1 MVARKSS
8 IEVGIRGGWERLFR
22 VVGKRGKGNTL
33 IRRCSMEPCGGR
45 RAIGPRLQLPRDSE
59 RAICRGRVRAH
70 PLFCVFGISGESAI
84 VPAWLTPD

>member
-1 MVARKSS
+1 
-8 IEVGIRGGWERLFR
+8 
-22 VVGKRGKGNTL
+22 
-33 IRRCSMEPCGGR
+33 MEPGGGR